1 MKNTIIQHGVLTM
14 SHGFRVKKQAL
25 ACHYSWENAC
35 ILLGAIALDNK
46 LYVKSMDVYK
56 HTPIEEIAGILKK
69 HTSLTPNI
77 NLHPPL
83 AECLGNKCVQI
94 DFEGENLAMSKAFE
108 DSFFS
113 MKSQDKIILDH
124 KINVSLIE
132 RNIDCFKILLLALN
146 KECYSGTRVN
156 ITPTKKM
163 MYSGFSS
170 TKMAKD
176 IKF

>member
-1 MKNTIIQHGVLTM
+1 M
-14 SHGFRVKKQAL
+14 SQDFRVKKQAL

-46 LYVKSMDVYK
+46 LYIKSMDVYNRK
-56 HTPIEEIAGILKK
+56 PIEEVAGILKK
-69 HTSLTPNI
+69 HTMLTPNI

-83 AECLGNKCVQI
+83 AECLGNKCIQI
-94 DFEGENLAMSKAFE
+94 DFEGENLAMSRAFE

-124 KINVSLIE
+124 KINASLIE
-132 RNIDCFKILLLALN
+132 KNIDCFKILLLALN
-146 KECYSGTRVN
+146 KEAYSGRRVN
-156 ITPTKKM
+156 INPTKKT
-163 MYSGFSS
+163 MYPGFSS
-170 TKMAKD
+170 SKMAKE